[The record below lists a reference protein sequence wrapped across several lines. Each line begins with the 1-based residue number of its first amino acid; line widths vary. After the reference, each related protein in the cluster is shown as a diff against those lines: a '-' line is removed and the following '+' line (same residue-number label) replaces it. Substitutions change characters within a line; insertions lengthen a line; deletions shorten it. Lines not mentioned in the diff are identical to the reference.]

1 MNEPKHTRT
10 LPWLR
15 GAFVALLLGCVGVC
29 TVGEYVVVKAVQW
42 DVRRDVKRRIKAGIP
57 KEELVM
63 LQFSKRQPPSNI
75 VWMHAREFRYEGN
88 MYDVVNQEDIGDSIR
103 YYCIL
108 DERDTW
114 LYANIEQQIRQ
125 ELTGNPQRQRQQTEL
140 LQQIPKFFW
149 LPANPIEY
157 GFKCFTPKPMH
168 TAYAIIAYAP
178 SVPSPPPD
186 ACLLFSFRV

>member
-1 MNEPKHTRT
+1 MNVLQHTRT

-15 GAFVALLLGCVGVC
+15 SAFVALLLGCVGVC
-29 TVGEYVVVKAVQW
+29 AVGEYLVVKAVQW
-42 DVRRDVKRRIKAGIP
+42 DVRRDIKQRIKAGIP
-57 KEELVM
+57 KEELIV
-63 LQFSKRQPPSNI
+63 LQFSKHQSPANI
-75 VWMHAREFRYEGN
+75 VWMHAREFRHEGN

-114 LYANIEQQIRQ
+114 LYANLEMQIRQ
-125 ELTGNPQRQRQQTEL
+125 ELTGNPQRQHQQTEL

-157 GFKCFTPKPMH
+157 GFKRFTPKPMH
-168 TAYAIIAYAP
+168 TAYAMIAYAP

-186 ACLLFSFRV
+186 ACLLFPFRL